1 MRGSKRKD
9 SSRLA
14 AATFENLIRQKVRMQ
29 SFPLV
34 MMVMMSELMNEM
46 IKVFFKDF
54 FIFKFQKSVC
64 KVALSL
70 NIESIEVRFAR
81 VI

>member
-34 MMVMMSELMNEM
+34 MMVMMSELINEM

-54 FIFKFQKSVC
+54 FYFQIPKICLQSC
-64 KVALSL
+64 L
-70 NIESIEVRFAR
+70 ITEY
-81 VI
+81 